1 MLHNF
6 DSIFLRLFLTFIAQ
20 YNDLFP
26 PEVVDETGA
35 NADGYPDHTL
45 SPEIRIFDLIRLGV
59 SDIAKIATFLNYS
72 PNTVNTY
79 KTRAKKASNLS
90 NDRFEPAIMAIR
102 SVD

>member
-1 MLHNF
+1 MEARRRGIVCSQN
-6 DSIFLRLFLTFIAQ
+6 
-20 YNDLFP
+20 NC
-26 PEVVDETGA
+26 
-35 NADGYPDHTL
+35 
-45 SPEIRIFDLIRLGV
+45 GV

>member
-1 MLHNF
+1 M
-6 DSIFLRLFLTFIAQ
+6 
-20 YNDLFP
+20 
-26 PEVVDETGA
+26 
-35 NADGYPDHTL
+35 
-45 SPEIRIFDLIRLGV
+45 RIFALIRLGV